1 MNGKVEDQYNYFSIY
16 SKHSK
21 KNGTLWKF
29 SGTRYT
35 AINLRNIIQLKKKK
49 VNKKK
54 LFSPVSNTAL
64 HNFTCPNRPFTNIRS
79 INC

>member
-1 MNGKVEDQYNYFSIY
+1 MNGKVEDQYYNYFSIY

-35 AINLRNIIQLKKKK
+35 AINLRNIIQFKKKK
-49 VNKKK
+49 
-54 LFSPVSNTAL
+54 
-64 HNFTCPNRPFTNIRS
+64 
-79 INC
+79 

>member
-1 MNGKVEDQYNYFSIY
+1 MNGKVEDQYYNYFSIY

-35 AINLRNIIQLKKKK
+35 AINLRNIIQFLKKK
-49 VNKKK
+49 VNKK
-54 LFSPVSNTAL
+54 
-64 HNFTCPNRPFTNIRS
+64 NFFLLLQTLRYIILPAQTDHLQIS
-79 INC
+79 GQ

>member
-1 MNGKVEDQYNYFSIY
+1 MNGKIEDQYYNYFSIY

-35 AINLRNIIQLKKKK
+35 AINLRNIIQFKKK
-49 VNKKK
+49 VNKK
-54 LFSPVSNTAL
+54 
-64 HNFTCPNRPFTNIRS
+64 NFFLLLQTLRYIILPAQTDHLQIS
-79 INC
+79 GQ